1 MEWRLLNHPH
11 SHCFV
16 HLLWDFSRAYSML
29 SIPSWIHTHMYTQ
42 HLMYVFCALLF
53 HLIEL
58 FDVWFISKRFFFFFF
73 YSEKFL
79 LFIANTQDHWRKK
92 KKNIGDSNNLL
103 GNIILCWPFPFNKIN
118 FYCYLNCKEVL
129 IKIKTKYYL
138 FAS

>member
-1 MEWRLLNHPH
+1 MKTIKPPTFPL
-11 SHCFV
+11 
-16 HLLWDFSRAYSML
+16 
-29 SIPSWIHTHMYTQ
+29 
-42 HLMYVFCALLF
+42 FCAPFVRLFPSLQYALNSLLDTHAYVYTTF
-53 HLIEL
+53 NVRILCPAFSLNRTFWCLVYLKEI
-58 FDVWFISKRFFFFFF
+58 FFFFF

-79 LFIANTQDHWRKK
+79 LFIANTQDHWRK